1 MLWLES
7 SLNDL
12 YDSAVAA
19 FPHTT
24 KRQYA
29 TDSIKI
35 VQVQWIPF
43 LGMKTLFVKGLAQNE
58 GREYNPII
66 VLKKVAY
73 HEAQGP
79 GVVPLK
85 ASDGE
90 TYFLERLSGGDTDV
104 LVRCSCDDFRYR
116 FAYYNHLDKSL
127 QGPKPKKYVRVPG
140 STRPPANPQQREGLC
155 KHLIKLTKILQ
166 ESSVLS

>member
-90 TYFLERLSGGDTDV
+90 TYFLERLSVNDTDV
-104 LVRCSCDDFRYR
+104 LVRCSCGDFAWR
-116 FAYYNHLDKSL
+116 FNYYNHLDKSL
-127 QGPKPKKYVRVPG
+127 QGPKRKKYEALYNPG
-140 STRPPANPQQREGLC
+140 SANPLQKEGLC
-155 KHLIKLTKILQ
+155 KHLMKMAKVLKESEILG
-166 ESSVLS
+166 

>member
-104 LVRCSCDDFRYR
+104 LVRCSCGDFVWR
-116 FAYYNHLDKSL
+116 FNYYNHLDKSL
-127 QGPKPKKYVRVPG
+127 QGPKRKKYEALYNPG
-140 STRPPANPQQREGLC
+140 SANPLQKEGLC
-155 KHLIKLTKILQ
+155 KHLMKMAKVLKESEILG
-166 ESSVLS
+166 